1 MNTSLTKFRLRQLDM
16 LRDISLK
23 SPSLNIIK
31 VKVTIEWKSIITT
44 FLEFYS
50 NLICNDNI
58 EDFKGVC
65 ASLREVLKINE
76 DFIRKSVQEKALTEP
91 KWHMVDMFYQQLDGM
106 KEGFIAK
113 FEENKEELKKQDFDF
128 ENGFLLLNFLADVWD
143 FMEKFKL
150 EQTNGKEVVDRS
162 RPSCSVLIKHLPETH
177 EMFVGHNTW
186 HEYAALGFK

>member
-1 MNTSLTKFRLRQLDM
+1 
-16 LRDISLK
+16 
-23 SPSLNIIK
+23 
-31 VKVTIEWKSIITT
+31 
-44 FLEFYS
+44 
-50 NLICNDNI
+50 
-58 EDFKGVC
+58 
-65 ASLREVLKINE
+65 
-76 DFIRKSVQEKALTEP
+76 
-91 KWHMVDMFYQQLDGM
+91 MVDMFYQQLDGM

-162 RPSCSVLIKHLPETH
+162 RPSCSVLIKHLPESY